1 MLDCGRD
8 PDRVKNAEADTY
20 GLSMIL
26 GISEA
31 LSLIIRS
38 TAICPHGTALSLN
51 LFMLTSFLFDFVITT
66 TQQVLSNESCK
77 TFNLAQPP
85 ADSYQ

>member
-26 GISEA
+26 GISAA
-31 LSLIIRS
+31 LSLIVRS
-38 TAICPHGTALSLN
+38 TAICPPRYGFVTKPVCVDKLSIRLLDN
-51 LFMLTSFLFDFVITT
+51 HYTTSSV
-66 TQQVLSNESCK
+66 E
-77 TFNLAQPP
+77 
-85 ADSYQ
+85 